1 MIKQVKDSISVIT
14 TNANKRKI
22 EEAKLEQEKQ
32 AIEQKKQQIQE
43 LEKKLEAKRKKLSE
57 KKDELDK
64 HKKFNEFL
72 EAVVYDKN
80 DDNRE
85 FEDIE
90 KLQDRFKNLRRENE
104 ALMRRVSLHTSSLYP
119 FRNNESARKWKKQG
133 FMRRTSLTHSKILYM
148 KCREKCSRYNLN

>member
-32 AIEQKKQQIQE
+32 AIDQKKQQIME
-43 LEKKLEAKRKKLSE
+43 LEKKLEAKRKKLGE
-57 KKDELDK
+57 KRDELEK

-72 EAVVYDKN
+72 ESVVYDKN

-104 ALMRRVSLHTSSLYP
+104 ALMRRV
-119 FRNNESARKWKKQG
+119 R
-133 FMRRTSLTHSKILYM
+133 IV
-148 KCREKCSRYNLN
+148 